1 MKKKLLKIITDE
13 HRDHRW
19 TPMVNRCYP
28 KVLSVIKTLLKLSI
42 LFILKIGLKLIS
54 SSPNQQK
61 TLKHSARNS
70 IKIGVHRCSSVVI
83 FSIIFLL
90 LNVSIYAQATVPV
103 KEEKKEKSNI
113 EIMQENEANVE
124 KDRAAREK
132 EPLTGYDAETNS
144 KKSIKENNEKYS
156 NFWVVGGSI
165 GSPAS
170 GNINVGY
177 YFTNFVLRASGMRY
191 SPHWNGIQGD
201 IGYSFW
207 KTSVVAHSVSLVFG
221 DFNVRPFDPQTPKGG
236 QNKFERDGIPGY
248 TNQPQTFTD
257 TLIRAYITNQ
267 DPTLGALLDY
277 QYRTRQYANLHQQ
290 YVGLTYDLLLGNFF
304 LQLGM
309 GYGRGDYRNPQLL
322 LQMGY
327 LFDFG
332 RTAN

>member
-1 MKKKLLKIITDE
+1 MIKYIATE
-13 HRDHRW
+13 AQSHRE
-19 TPMVNRCYP
+19 
-28 KVLSVIKTLLKLSI
+28 K
-42 LFILKIGLKLIS
+42 KIGSLGIDEKKMILANSLIHVAKY
-54 SSPNQQK
+54 PLFK
-61 TLKHSARNS
+61 RGAGG
-70 IKIGVHRCSSVVI
+70 IGLLLI
-83 FSIIFLL
+83 LL
-90 LNVSIYAQATVPV
+90 LNISIFSQAMEPA

-113 EIMQENEANVE
+113 EIMQENEVNVE

-144 KKSIKENNEKYS
+144 KKSIKDNNEKYS
-156 NFWVVGGSI
+156 NFWVLGGSV

-191 SPHWNGIQGD
+191 SSHWNGIQGD

-221 DFNVRPFDPQTPKGG
+221 DYNVRPFDPQLQQGG
-236 QNKFERDGIPGY
+236 QNKYDRGGIPGY
-248 TNQPQTFTD
+248 NNQPQTFTD

-267 DPTLGALLDY
+267 DPTIGALLDY
-277 QYRTRQYANLHQQ
+277 QYRTRQFANFHQQ

-304 LQLGM
+304 LQVGM
-309 GYGRGDYRNPQLL
+309 GYGQGSYRNPQLL

-332 RTAN
+332 RN

>member
-1 MKKKLLKIITDE
+1 MKKNIIATEAQSHRGVKFLALGIREDNFRSIIKTIQKLL
-13 HRDHRW
+13 
-19 TPMVNRCYP
+19 
-28 KVLSVIKTLLKLSI
+28 
-42 LFILKIGLKLIS
+42 FICNDRIMMQGK
-54 SSPNQQK
+54 QF
-61 TLKHSARNS
+61 RYREDNS
-70 IKIGVHRCSSVVI
+70 IKSQTSVPLCLRGKLIAHQGGIGLLLFFITISI
-83 FSIIFLL
+83 FS
-90 LNVSIYAQATVPV
+90 QATEPV

-132 EPLTGYDAETNS
+132 EPLTGYDADTNS

-156 NFWVVGGSI
+156 NFWVVGGSV

-221 DFNVRPFDPQTPKGG
+221 DFNVRPFDPQIQKGG